1 MATFNSDR
9 AIFLQMADR
18 LCDEILIGT
27 YGDGDRVP
35 SVRDYAVSLQVNT
48 NTAVKT
54 YEHLGR
60 EGVIFN
66 KRGLGYFVCPDAK
79 AKILRER
86 RTDFMRRTLPEIFR
100 NMGMLGISMDDI
112 VRLHGEYVDGLKN
125 GAGNEEKQK

>member
-27 YGDGDRVP
+27 YAEGDRIP
-35 SVRDYAVSLQVNT
+35 SVRDYAVSLEVNT

-54 YEHLGR
+54 YEYLSR

-66 KRGLGYFVCPDAK
+66 KRGIGYFVAEGAK
-79 AKILRER
+79 EKIMVER
-86 RTDFMRRTLPEIFR
+86 RLDFFNRTLPEIFR
-100 NMGMLGISMDDI
+100 QMTLLGLQ
-112 VRLHGEYVDGLKN
+112 V
-125 GAGNEEKQK
+125 NEVHDHLNDLASSTKQSLTTQTE

>member
-27 YGDGDRVP
+27 YAEGDRIP
-35 SVRDYAVSLQVNT
+35 SVRDYAVSLEVNT

-54 YEHLGR
+54 YEYLSR

-66 KRGLGYFVCPDAK
+66 KRGIGYFVAEGAK
-79 AKILRER
+79 EKIMVER
-86 RTDFMRRTLPEIFR
+86 RLAFFNRTLPEIFR
-100 NMGMLGISMDDI
+100 QMNLLS
-112 VRLHGEYVDGLKN
+112 LCVDEVYDHLN
-125 GAGNEEKQK
+125 DLASAQKLSSATQTE

>member
-27 YGDGDRVP
+27 YAEGDRIP
-35 SVRDYAVSLQVNT
+35 SVRDYAVSLEVNT

-54 YEHLGR
+54 YEYLSR

-66 KRGLGYFVCPDAK
+66 KRGIGYFVAEGAK
-79 AKILRER
+79 EKIMVER
-86 RTDFMRRTLPEIFR
+86 RLDFFNRTLPEIFR
-100 NMGMLGISMDDI
+100 QMALLGLQ
-112 VRLHGEYVDGLKN
+112 V
-125 GAGNEEKQK
+125 NEVYDHLNDLASSTKQSLATQTE